1 MSCFPFSE
9 YNIHVFANFKSYQ
22 IFKIECMIKYEYNA
36 NSLITG
42 YFLMKL
48 GHFSNLKSQ
57 KNVSAF
63 NEILIRIKIQEM
75 L

>member
-1 MSCFPFSE
+1 M
-9 YNIHVFANFKSYQ
+9 N
-22 IFKIECMIKYEYNA
+22 KYEYNA
-36 NSLITG
+36 NLLITG
-42 YFLMKL
+42 YFLWKL